1 MSGSSAG
8 NIPTLAGF
16 QAFIT
21 NNMQIPT
28 SVLPAD
34 SVYIGYAYDVAIELV
49 SHQLRRVSP
58 LSYML
63 AVYNLAAN
71 NLITYAEDLP
81 DAPAYEIPANTEG
94 LPFFAYQR
102 KKFGISAFVA
112 GVIGSS
118 GDNGTNQSIDVVE
131 SMKTLTLLD
140 LNALNTPWGR
150 TYLMFAGQ
158 IGSLWG
164 AS

>member
-1 MSGSSAG
+1 MSGSSSPT
-8 NIPTLAGF
+8 PTLAGF

-34 SVYIGYAYDVAIELV
+34 SVYIGYAYNVAIEIV
-49 SHQLRRVSP
+49 SLQLQMVSP
-58 LSYML
+58 LSYTL

-71 NLITYAEDLP
+71 NLVTYAEDLP
-81 DAPAYEIPANTEG
+81 DAPVYQDD

-102 KKFGISAFVA
+102 KRFGISAFVG
-112 GVIGSS
+112 GVISSS
-118 GDNGTNQSIDVVE
+118 GDNGTNQSIDVVD
-131 SMKTLTLLD
+131 SLKSLTLLD

>member
-1 MSGSSAG
+1 MSGSSPT
-8 NIPTLAGF
+8 PTLAGF

-28 SVLPAD
+28 SVLPSD
-34 SVYIGYAYDVAIELV
+34 SVYITYAYNVAIEIV
-49 SHQLRRVSP
+49 SLQLQMVSP

-71 NLITYAEDLP
+71 NLVTYAEDLP
-81 DAPAYEIPANTEG
+81 DAPVYQND

-102 KKFGISAFVA
+102 QRFGISSFVG
-112 GVIGSS
+112 GVISS
-118 GDNGTNQSIDVVE
+118 SSDNGTSQSIDVVD
-131 SMKTLTLLD
+131 SLKSLTLLD

-164 AS
+164 AT

>member
-1 MSGSSAG
+1 MSGCSG
-8 NIPTLAGF
+8 PGPTPTLAGF

-21 NNMQIPT
+21 TNMQIPT
-28 SVLPAD
+28 TVLPAD
-34 SVYIGYAYDVAIELV
+34 SVYIGYAYEVAIAFV
-49 SHQLRRVSP
+49 SHQLKVVSAI
-58 LSYML
+58 SYTL

-81 DAPAYEIPANTEG
+81 DAPIFKDD
-94 LPFFAYQR
+94 LPFFAFQR
-102 KKFGISAFVA
+102 KRFGISAFIG
-112 GVIGSS
+112 GVITGS
-118 GDNGTNQSIDVVE
+118 GDNGTSQSLEVVE
-131 SMKTLTLLD
+131 SLKNLTLLD

>member
-1 MSGSSAG
+1 MSGSAG
-8 NIPTLAGF
+8 HIPTLAGF

-34 SVYIGYAYDVAIELV
+34 SVFITFAYNLSLSFV
-49 SHQLRRVSP
+49 SKQIQMVDP
-58 LSYML
+58 FIYVV
-63 AVYNLAAN
+63 AVYSLAAN
-71 NLITYAEDLP
+71 NLVTYAEDVP
-81 DAPAYEIPANTEG
+81 DAPIYMDE
-94 LPFFAYQR
+94 LPFFAFQR
-102 KKFGISAFVA
+102 KKFGVTAFVA

-118 GDNGTNQSIDVVE
+118 GDNGTSQSIEVVE
-131 SMKTLTLLD
+131 SMKTLTLVD

-150 TYLMFAGQ
+150 TYLGIAGQ
-158 IGSLWG
+158 IGQLWG